1 MLTCMAHPGSRRRLH
16 TTKSAVWAVLALSV
30 AGTAPSYAESLP
42 SVVRRAIQEGNR
54 CATIE
59 FDGLEVDVK
68 DGVTR
73 RSAGFGERVRKG
85 ERLVVGEVDVSRD
98 GLELEIELKSEGGR
112 GDTID
117 VEVRLHRSI
126 RGVKNELVNEEDL
139 WRAVGYFA
147 EPCPGPEGSEKSGVS
162 LRPVEPVRG
171 RAEGRDPC
179 VGWTLEGYR
188 LGMNKA
194 EALSVR
200 PARPTKGR
208 EFTAQSEVG
217 RFHYALLHFT
227 KDERLSGVFIRYAV
241 SKKKEL
247 EVLTASFTESFGKPA
262 LENVKRVTGILPY
275 KQTVWGSPDCDAK
288 VYVNA
293 FSTFGFVSDV
303 YAGLTT
309 ALGGEPATPVTDI
322 AESLQFPGYSIQPPS
337 GQGWIRSGA
346 VQPRERVH
354 ALFYRQ
360 TFKDGH
366 SIVAKVSGGILDP
379 PPEAGLGTP
388 AELMSR
394 FLDATDLV
402 ADTKRFEPV
411 SVTSSADSSL
421 GFECRRFDHVV
432 HDRGVPGAKG
442 AAYLFENHGYVC
454 AHPDFSHYLVS
465 IDYSQRTPPGVEPDA
480 LEEAGEAFLKSLV
493 LEPLGVK
500 IDLVPVGKEPQFM
513 IQAHGSVWVSHQ
525 PQAVSRID
533 PKTRTVL
540 GTIKVGNGPAGMA
553 ATEEAVWVV
562 NHGDRTVSRIDP
574 ARNQVVAMIKVGK
587 NPLLVGTHAGSLWI
601 TNQGGG
607 SVTRIDPKTN
617 AVLAEVRVGK
627 SASGLA
633 SGDGGIFVSVFEE
646 GIVCRIDPRT
656 NKVVSRFKVG
666 SGPAGMLYAADQLW
680 VANQHDDAV
689 VRVDPVS
696 GKLLATVGVGRAPHT
711 VVLYGGMIW
720 VANAFDNALSVIDP
734 EENKVVG
741 RAIPVGDHPQGFL
754 EVDGEL
760 WVTNSWGSSIAR
772 LTRSEPGH
780 DEYAPR

>member
-1 MLTCMAHPGSRRRLH
+1 MMTYLAHPNSRRRLH
-16 TTKSAVWAVLALSV
+16 TTRSAVWVVLAFSV

-42 SVVRRAIQEGNR
+42 SIVKRAIQAGNL
-54 CATIE
+54 CSTIE

-68 DGVTR
+68 DGLTR

-85 ERLVVGEVDVSRD
+85 ERLVVGEVDISRD

-112 GDTID
+112 GGTID
-117 VEVRLHRSI
+117 VEVRFHRSI
-126 RGVKNELVNEEDL
+126 RGVKNQLINEEDL

-147 EPCPGPEGSEKSGVS
+147 GPCPGPAGSEKSDAS
-162 LRPVEPVRG
+162 LSPVEPARA

-179 VGWTLEGYR
+179 VGWTLEGYS

-200 PARPTKGR
+200 PARPTKER
-208 EFTAQSEVG
+208 EFTAQGEVG

-247 EVLTASFTESFGKPA
+247 EALTASFTESFGKPA
-262 LENVKRVTGILPY
+262 LENVRRVSGILPY
-275 KQTVWGSPDCDAK
+275 TQTVWGSPDCDAK

-322 AESLQFPGYSIQPPS
+322 AERLQLPGYSIQPPP

-346 VQPRERVH
+346 VPPRERVH

-360 TFKDGH
+360 TFKEGH
-366 SIVAKVSGGILDP
+366 SIVAKVGGWVLEP
-379 PPEAGLGTP
+379 PPEAGPGTP
-388 AELMSR
+388 ADRMTR

-402 ADTKRFEPV
+402 ADTKRFKPV

-421 GFECRRFDHVV
+421 GFECRRFDQIVN
-432 HDRGVPGAKG
+432 DRGVPGANG
-442 AAYLFENHGYVC
+442 AAYPFENHGYVC
-454 AHPDFSHYLVS
+454 AHPDFPHYLVS
-465 IDYSQRTPPGVEPDA
+465 IDYSQRRPPGVEPYA
-480 LEEAGEAFLKSLV
+480 LEEAGEGFLKSLV

-540 GTIKVGNGPAGMA
+540 GTIKVGNSPAGMA
-553 ATEEAVWVV
+553 ASEEAVWVV
-562 NHGDRTVSRIDP
+562 NYGDRSVSRIDP
-574 ARNQVVAMIKVGK
+574 ARNQVVATIKVGK
-587 NPLLVGTHAGSLWI
+587 NPLLIGTYAGSLWV
-601 TNQGGG
+601 TDQDGG

-617 AVLAEVRVGK
+617 RVLAEVRVGK
-627 SASGLA
+627 SADGLA
-633 SGDGGIFVSVFEE
+633 SGGGGIYVSVFDE
-646 GIVCRIDPRT
+646 GIVCRIDPST

-666 SGPAGMLYAADQLW
+666 SGPGGMLYAADQLW

-696 GKLLATVGVGRAPHT
+696 GKLLATVGVGRAPHN
-711 VVLYGGMIW
+711 VVLYGGTIW

-734 EENKVVG
+734 EENRVVG
-741 RAIPVGDHPQGFL
+741 RAIPLGDHPQGFL

-772 LTRSEPGH
+772 LTRNQ
-780 DEYAPR
+780 